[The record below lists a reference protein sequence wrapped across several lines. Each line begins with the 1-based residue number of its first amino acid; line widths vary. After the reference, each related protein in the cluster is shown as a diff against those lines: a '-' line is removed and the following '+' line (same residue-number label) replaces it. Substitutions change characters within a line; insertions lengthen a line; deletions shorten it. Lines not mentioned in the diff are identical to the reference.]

1 MNALLNQFWMI
12 CLLRS
17 GPQDLPAAYPLLK
30 LTLFAYGLSGL
41 VFLLGG
47 VGNLNL
53 PQAALLVVVDIA
65 LLAVLTYLVLHAVH
79 HLPRFTQTLTALA
92 GTGALLQLIA
102 LPLGVWFTWAEA
114 AGASGQFPALL
125 WLLLMIW
132 SLTITG
138 HILRHALSVSFG
150 IGVLCALGYVF
161 ISWAVAEQIIVGM

>member
-30 LTLFAYGLSGL
+30 LALFAYGLSGL

-47 VGNLNL
+47 VGDLGL
-53 PQAALLVVVDIA
+53 SQAVLLVAVDIA
-65 LLAVLTYLVLHAVH
+65 LLAGLTYLILHTVD
-79 HLPRFTQTLTALA
+79 HLPRFTQTLTALV
-92 GTGALLQLIA
+92 GTGALLQFIA
-102 LPLGVWFTWAEA
+102 LPLGMWFVRAQA

-132 SLTITG
+132 SLIITG

-150 IGVLCALGYVF
+150 IGILCALGYVF